1 LSIKP
6 VFLFSEDS
14 SYSIELRDWA
24 AGSQGAFWHDSVH
37 TKPGRR
43 GLVVLAGCTAVFART
58 AIQAGDTGFIT
69 VGAALP
75 EISSDGLD
83 VLVRFRTDSGEEIPL
98 LTERILS
105 YDDAN
110 PWVDFELDLKA
121 CYGKSGSLAV
131 ECGVGPEGDPC
142 ADWLIV
148 YECVV
153 SAPEQR
159 GLERARAF
167 KEYRAKNEV
176 AHFSFVDSIPAGGN
190 GKEGFWERLTGV
202 GNRSISLSPPGAQ
215 RYAGDLLQ
223 KELKRPIPDFTA
235 LLKRR
240 AGQLP
245 KGAKLRVLSL
255 CCGVADKEAVLMSRV
270 DGSRVELTL
279 MDLNAQLL
287 EKAKD
292 ALSVYCDTQAAAVD
306 VNALELERGRFDVIL
321 CAAGLHHLIEL
332 ERVVDAIANGLSSEG
347 EFWSIGEYIGRPGAR
362 LWPDAYQFANRFFA
376 KLPEKYRVNWTDKEN
391 QPVDAQ
397 LSNFD
402 CSVSTFE
409 GIRSDQIEDCLN
421 KRLVPHHVSRQA
433 CFLWRFFDGTYSRNY
448 DLRQGEDVKVIRRA
462 VLMDAEH
469 QRAGGRPT
477 SLNAVYR
484 KRL

>member
-14 SYSIELRDWA
+14 SYSIEARDWA

-43 GLVVLAGCTAVFART
+43 GLVVLAGCTAVFQPT
-58 AIQAGDTGFIT
+58 TIETGNTGFIT

-83 VLVRFRTDSGEEIPL
+83 VLVRFRTGSGEEIPL
-98 LTERILS
+98 LTERIFS
-105 YDDAN
+105 HDDAN
-110 PWVDFELDLKA
+110 PWVDFELDMTA
-121 CYGKSGSLAV
+121 CYGKSGSIVV
-131 ECGVGPEGDPC
+131 ECGAGPAGDPC
-142 ADWLIV
+142 ADWLII

-153 SAPEQR
+153 SAPQRR

-176 AHFSFVDSIPAGGN
+176 AHFSFVDSIPAKVH
-190 GKEGFWERLTGV
+190 GKESFWERLTGA

-235 LLKRR
+235 LLKQKI
-240 AGQLP
+240 GKLP

-270 DGSRVELTL
+270 DGGRVELTL
-279 MDLNAQLL
+279 MDLNAELL
-287 EKAKD
+287 QKAKQ
-292 ALSVYCDTQAAAVD
+292 ALSEYCEAQVAAVD
-306 VNALELERGRFDVIL
+306 VNALALESGRYDVIL

-332 ERVVDAIANGLSSEG
+332 ERVVDAIANGLTSAG
-347 EFWSIGEYIGRPGAR
+347 EFWSISEYIGRPGAR
-362 LWPDAYQFANRFFA
+362 LWPDAYQFANRFVA
-376 KLPEKYRVNWTDKEN
+376 KLPEKYRVNWTDKE
-391 QPVDAQ
+391 QQLVDSQ

-402 CSVSTFE
+402 CSVATFE
-409 GIRSDQIEDCLN
+409 GIRSDQIDDCLN
-421 KRLVPHHVSRQA
+421 QRLVPHHVSRQA

-448 DLRQGEDVKVIRRA
+448 DLQQSEDVKVIRRA

-484 KRL
+484 KRS